1 MTDGGWIPAD
11 ASSAQAPRMTGVVGV
26 GDDGAMTHHAPRVVR
41 RAVTAVALLAL
52 GAGCGTASDPSPPAG
67 VDELTVPTPS
77 PDPDDYVDGVDNPWL
92 PLTPGAR
99 WAYEVTGGP
108 GGGVVVTVADAPV
121 TVAGV
126 SATAV
131 ETVATFTA
139 PGPGEVDVDG
149 WMTTPTTDYY
159 AQDTRG
165 NVWWLGREGDW
176 EAGVDGAEAGI
187 AMLATPRV
195 GDGYREAL
203 VPGGD
208 GLTAEVAALD
218 GTADT
223 VLGEL
228 DDMVVIDV
236 STPDGLVQRG
246 FYARGA
252 GLVHRE
258 TLTGA
263 SDETLELS
271 ATTIEADS

>member
-1 MTDGGWIPAD
+1 
-11 ASSAQAPRMTGVVGV
+11 
-26 GDDGAMTHHAPRVVR
+26 MTHHAPDVVR
-41 RAVTAVALLAL
+41 RAVAAVALLTL
-52 GAGCGTASDPSPPAG
+52 GAGCGTASDPSPPSG

-77 PDPDDYVDGVDNPWL
+77 PDPADYVDGIDNPWL
-92 PLTPGAR
+92 PLTPGSS
-99 WAYEVTGGP
+99 WAYAVTGGA
-108 GGGVVVTVADAPV
+108 GGGVVVTVADDPV
-121 TVAGV
+121 TIAGV
-126 SATAV
+126 SAIAV
-131 ETVATFTA
+131 QTVATFTA
-139 PGPGEVDVDG
+139 PEPGEVNVEG
-149 WMTTPTTDYY
+149 WSTTPRTDYY

-165 NVWWLGREGDW
+165 NVWWLGREGRW
-176 EAGVDGAEAGI
+176 QVGEDGAEAGI

-203 VPGGD
+203 VPGSEGP
-208 GLTAEVAALD
+208 TAEVAALD

-228 DDMVVIDV
+228 EDMVVIDV

-263 SDETLELS
+263 SEETLELS
-271 ATTIEADS
+271 ATTIEADD